1 MSSVTSQAI
10 LSLLYRDLGPAAEQL
25 SRLIN
30 ELPETVPEEDI
41 EGQIKDDIGKL
52 LEEADA
58 FQADVKDWCGG
69 AYHGEKDSFEGYMR
83 HSRHEVRN
91 RLNHLFGIIQLVQM
105 MPPTPA
111 FSEKCIEIV
120 GVLERCLSF
129 VTGTSKAVEE
139 AASRAGEQPH
149 ALPSHCEPGEV
160 RGCLLIADDDADN
173 RLILDRLLSPCGF
186 EIVFAVNGLEAV
198 EQMSENDFD
207 AVLLDIEMPEMNGF
221 EVLES
226 LRSTGHLRHTPVIVV
241 TGLQEETDAVRCIE
255 IGAEDFLSRPIR
267 PALLMAR
274 LNASLEKKK
283 LREKVFEQHFTP
295 ELARELARNPDPMK
309 MQARQAEV
317 SVLFCDIRGFST
329 ISERLG
335 PSQTIDWLSGVMGE
349 FSTIVIELGGVLVD
363 YTGDELMA
371 MWGAPNRQPNHAAL
385 ACQAALDI
393 MASLPK
399 LNEKWEELIGAE
411 TSVGIGVNTGDSLVG
426 NVGTHRKFKYGPL
439 GTAVNLASRV
449 QGATKYLKTSLLIT
463 GETASQLPVHFGK
476 RRLCQVVVKNIR
488 KPVNLVE
495 LEPPGSCDDWSEF
508 AAQYEH
514 ALKEFEESNFR
525 RASSILSDVLMN
537 IPNDGPCLQL
547 MSRVVE
553 AMLNEGK
560 DFSPTWTLPGK

>member
-10 LSLLYRDLGPAAEQL
+10 LSLLYRDLGPAIDQLTQLIGDLSGTLPRGFEDEQMEKDL
-25 SRLIN
+25 KKLTEEVSGLQGDV
-30 ELPETVPEEDI
+30 ET
-41 EGQIKDDIGKL
+41 
-52 LEEADA
+52 
-58 FQADVKDWCGG
+58 WCGG
-69 AYHGEKDSFEGYMR
+69 EFDGGKEEFEGYMR

-91 RLNHLFGIIQLVQM
+91 RLNHLFGVIQLVQM
-105 MPPTPA
+105 IPPSPE
-111 FSEKCIEIV
+111 FSEKCSEIV
-120 GVLERCLSF
+120 GSLETCLAH
-129 VTGTSKAVEE
+129 VAGTSRAAKE
-139 AASRAGEQPH
+139 AASRAEQEPHVLPPPTETGE
-149 ALPSHCEPGEV
+149 S
-160 RGCLLIADDDADN
+160 RGRLLVADDDEEN
-173 RLILDRLLSPCGF
+173 RLILDRLLSPSGF
-186 EIVFAVNGLEAV
+186 EMVFAVNGKEAI
-198 EQMSENDFD
+198 EKMQESDFD

-226 LRSTGHLRHTPVIVV
+226 LRASGHLRHTPVIVV

-371 MWGAPNRQPNHAAL
+371 LWGAPNRQPNHAEL
-385 ACQAALDI
+385 ACEAALRI
-393 MASLPK
+393 LASLTG
-399 LNEKWEELIGAE
+399 LNEKWEELVGARTE
-411 TSVGIGVNTGDSLVG
+411 VGIGVNTGDSLVG

-463 GETASQLPVHFGK
+463 GETASQLPENFGM

-488 KPVNLVE
+488 KPVDLVE
-495 LEPPGSCDDWSEF
+495 LAPPDAHENWEELG
-508 AAQYEH
+508 QKYEE
-514 ALKEFEESNFR
+514 ALAHFETGKFR
-525 RASSILSDVLMN
+525 QASSVLSDVLLAV
-537 IPNDGPCLQL
+537 PNDGPSLQL

-560 DFSPTWTLPGK
+560 DFTPTWTLPGK